1 MDDPTDNNN
10 DREEGSSMPPLN
22 NNNDGVS
29 MNNNNS
35 NNDAS
40 SRDVHHDTSS
50 VNNDNN
56 ISNNHMQQQH
66 RHPPSSSTNFTT
78 SSSSS
83 PNNNNTRPKSSNQLG
98 ASRQSISM
106 TYQNNNNNLQQH
118 PNLPFLVTHWLSQ
131 YAPPPSSSSS
141 SEFVALEEGTN
152 TNNNTNNNEREEALQ
167 LIRQQATQLANAFQ
181 TLGAFGQSS
190 SLPASSTN
198 NNVNSNSGSGS
209 GIGSDQLALLH
220 GFSSSRPTTYAD
232 LSRKYSN
239 LLSIN
244 NGIKSNNNDTEG
256 RRGTTLLD
264 ALIQHAGVSSSSALL
279 STNNTMKHHV
289 LPWSLLVAAYEG
301 CVPTEEESRG
311 LLATTAASDTTNE
324 KNVSSMSHSG
334 RKSGKFYGTGRKVGG
349 GEDYYMPSSSGNG
362 MPLLDKE
369 RCDNS
374 SIHAAHASRHQLSL
388 RMEAIHQRKEMEGTN
403 LTLQQ
408 SMKKQ
413 QVATSRRSEIDMLE
427 GSDSELN
434 NLRRIVAQLEVRTK
448 ELNSKYELTKV
459 KVREAIMET
468 NHSYSNWT
476 CIQRQYDD
484 ACKLNGEYPSSSLH
498 RKVLRLGISN
508 DARRRNLGYGAL
520 AHAPGKNN
528 IGMSAILSRQYHN
541 NSGGGG
547 HHVVSTPTTS
557 SETTLSVLKSRL
569 SHAVTISSHL
579 IYPVYC
585 LKFDK
590 TGRYF
595 ITGSDDQ
602 TAKVFH
608 IGGGEGHGGRFASPS
623 FNYGANA
630 RGAVLVCTLN
640 GHAGVVTD
648 IDVSADNA
656 LLATSSMDGDVRVWR
671 LRDGCPVAILR
682 GHKDGANMV
691 RESRQMLACFC
702 TLKLGL
708 CLCVCRTNSH
718 SFMMY
723 IHSLF
728 IRHHGQ
734 SSRHF
739 DW

>member
-1 MDDPTDNNN
+1 MDDPTGNNN
-10 DREEGSSMPPLN
+10 DREEESSSMPPLNNNN

-29 MNNNNS
+29 MNNNSSS
-35 NNDAS
+35 NNNAS
-40 SRDVHHDTSS
+40 SRDVHHETSS

-83 PNNNNTRPKSSNQLG
+83 PNNNNTRPKYSNQLG
-98 ASRQSISM
+98 PRQSISM
-106 TYQNNNNNLQQH
+106 TYQSNNNNLQQH

-131 YAPPPSSSSS
+131 YAPPPSSSF
-141 SEFVALEEGTN
+141 SEFTALEEGKNNT
-152 TNNNTNNNEREEALQ
+152 TNNTNNEREEALQ
-167 LIRQQATQLANAFQ
+167 LIRQQATKLANAFQ

-190 SLPASSTN
+190 SLPASLTN
-198 NNVNSNSGSGS
+198 NNATSNSSGSGS
-209 GIGSDQLALLH
+209 GIGSDDLALLH

-244 NGIKSNNNDTEG
+244 NGIKSNNNDNEG

-264 ALIQHAGVSSSSALL
+264 ALIQHAGVSSALP
-279 STNNTMKHHV
+279 STTRNNNMKHHV

-324 KNVSSMSHSG
+324 KNASSMSSSG
-334 RKSGKFYGTGRKVGG
+334 RKSGKFSGTGRRVG
-349 GEDYYMPSSSGNG
+349 GEDYLISSSGNG

-388 RMEAIHQRKEMEGTN
+388 RMEAIHQRKEMESTN

-459 KVREAIMET
+459 KIREAKMET
-468 NHSYSNWT
+468 KESYSNWT

-484 ACKLNGEYPSSSLH
+484 ACKLNGEYPSSSSSSSLH

-528 IGMSAILSRQYHN
+528 IGLSAILSRQYHS
-541 NSGGGG
+541 NSSGGG
-547 HHVVSTPTTS
+547 HHVVSSPTTS

-691 RESRQMLACFC
+691 RESRQKFVLYFEVRFVP
-702 TLKLGL
+702 L
-708 CLCVCRTNSH
+708 CL
-718 SFMMY
+718 
-723 IHSLF
+723 
-728 IRHHGQ
+728 
-734 SSRHF
+734 
-739 DW
+739 

>member
-1 MDDPTDNNN
+1 MDDPTGNNN
-10 DREEGSSMPPLN
+10 DREEESSSMPPLNNNNNNNN

-29 MNNNNS
+29 MNNNNNS
-35 NNDAS
+35 NNNAS
-40 SRDVHHDTSS
+40 SRDVHHETSS

-56 ISNNHMQQQH
+56 ISNNHMQQHH
-66 RHPPSSSTNFTT
+66 RHQPSSSANFAT

-83 PNNNNTRPKSSNQLG
+83 PNNTRPKSSNQLG
-98 ASRQSISM
+98 ARQSISM

-131 YAPPPSSSSS
+131 YAPPPSSS
-141 SEFVALEEGTN
+141 EFAALGGMNNTTN
-152 TNNNTNNNEREEALQ
+152 SNNNDKREEALQ
-167 LIRQQATQLANAFQ
+167 LIRQQATQLAKAFQ

-324 KNVSSMSHSG
+324 KNASSMSHSG

-349 GEDYYMPSSSGNG
+349 GEDYLISSSGNTI
-362 MPLLDKE
+362 PLFDKE

-459 KVREAIMET
+459 KIREAKMET
-468 NHSYSNWT
+468 KESYSNWT

-528 IGMSAILSRQYHN
+528 IGLSAILSRQYHN

-547 HHVVSTPTTS
+547 HHVVSSPTTS

-608 IGGGEGHGGRFASPS
+608 VGGGESHAGTLASSSS

-691 RESRQMLACFC
+691 RESRQMLACFMHFEV
-702 TLKLGL
+702 GFMPL
-708 CLCVCRTNSH
+708 CL
-718 SFMMY
+718 
-723 IHSLF
+723 
-728 IRHHGQ
+728 
-734 SSRHF
+734 
-739 DW
+739 